1 MKKISL
7 IIVALFCAFNSYAQM
22 AVNQDGTVKFR
33 GNVAI
38 FVDSKFYTFQDN
50 KAVRSVDNQTAA
62 VLKTALRALAMEKF
76 QNICFGVVNRDD
88 EATRQVEELLEE
100 NKMEDYLD
108 GISVKAKNQGADYL
122 FIVESTIYGESNAAA
137 QIQISTRLIDVESNM
152 GYHDYYRS
160 GAIVLSDE
168 EKMRTEVSKLINTF
182 STSLENNLM
191 NIFPEQYFI
200 AQSRGKECSLGQY
213 QPNGK
218 ILPTDK
224 FYAFSFQK
232 DNLQIGTASAPIQVI
247 ENIAICQNP
256 TIKDGQF
263 IATSDRQISNTSNIV
278 LFRNVEQPLLQG
290 TNQMRVTFFG
300 LNSDDESYDGLIKD
314 RINNAVFSA
323 ITHHPGLQLIEH
335 DHLSSLKKEREL
347 QKSEDF
353 INGHTVEQMRA
364 IGAEILI
371 KIESFQ
377 RNGANVSI
385 KLSTISVEQNKI
397 IRTIDIKTSLDNIE
411 NELYKQICDRFS
423 FPCVIKKIDKHV
435 YELTSMLS
443 LREGDKCII
452 ENRKA
457 TENPIT
463 GEVSYNKIDVC
474 SMSLAKYKG
483 NKSIMSINKEYSAD
497 DLTDIEEKSKIGMVT
512 FRIDGSG
519 IESDLNNKTE
529 VQEKAEKAIKK
540 QKRKDVLKKIGKAL
554 FEGSETNSETN
565 EEIKQKAEKNIK
577 KIGKSI
583 FGNIHIR

>member
-200 AQSRGKECSLGQY
+200 AQSRGKECSFHS
-213 QPNGK
+213 K
-218 ILPTDK
+218 
-224 FYAFSFQK
+224 
-232 DNLQIGTASAPIQVI
+232 
-247 ENIAICQNP
+247 
-256 TIKDGQF
+256 
-263 IATSDRQISNTSNIV
+263 
-278 LFRNVEQPLLQG
+278 
-290 TNQMRVTFFG
+290 
-300 LNSDDESYDGLIKD
+300 
-314 RINNAVFSA
+314 RI
-323 ITHHPGLQLIEH
+323 TC
-335 DHLSSLKKEREL
+335 K
-347 QKSEDF
+347 
-353 INGHTVEQMRA
+353 
-364 IGAEILI
+364 
-371 KIESFQ
+371 
-377 RNGANVSI
+377 
-385 KLSTISVEQNKI
+385 
-397 IRTIDIKTSLDNIE
+397 
-411 NELYKQICDRFS
+411 
-423 FPCVIKKIDKHV
+423 
-435 YELTSMLS
+435 
-443 LREGDKCII
+443 
-452 ENRKA
+452 
-457 TENPIT
+457 
-463 GEVSYNKIDVC
+463 
-474 SMSLAKYKG
+474 
-483 NKSIMSINKEYSAD
+483 
-497 DLTDIEEKSKIGMVT
+497 
-512 FRIDGSG
+512 
-519 IESDLNNKTE
+519 
-529 VQEKAEKAIKK
+529 
-540 QKRKDVLKKIGKAL
+540 
-554 FEGSETNSETN
+554 
-565 EEIKQKAEKNIK
+565 
-577 KIGKSI
+577 
-583 FGNIHIR
+583 